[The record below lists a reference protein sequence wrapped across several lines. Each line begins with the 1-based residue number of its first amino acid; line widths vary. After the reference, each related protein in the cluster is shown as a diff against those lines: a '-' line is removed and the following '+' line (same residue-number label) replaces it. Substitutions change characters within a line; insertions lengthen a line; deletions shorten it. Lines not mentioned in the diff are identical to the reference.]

1 MRLHV
6 LCVSKRPSDW
16 VARASQEYLKRLT
29 GQLDVSV
36 TEVSPAAL
44 STRALSLDKEAAKL
58 RRAMPRKAY
67 TIALDER
74 GRAWST
80 IELAAEL
87 DRWRGAHG
95 DVVCLI
101 GGAAGLAPSLLDEA
115 DGAWSLSPLTL
126 PHQLVRVILIE
137 QIYRAWSVLN
147 NHPYHRE

>member
-1 MRLHV
+1 MRLNV

-29 GQLDVSV
+29 GQLDVNV
-36 TEVSPAAL
+36 MEISPAAL
-44 STRALSLDKEAAKL
+44 STRALSLDKEAGRL
-58 RRAMPRKAY
+58 RRAIPRKAY

-74 GRAWST
+74 GQAWST
-80 IELAAEL
+80 NELAARL
-87 DRWRGAHG
+87 DGWRGAHG

-115 DGAWSLSPLTL
+115 DCAWSLSPLTL

-137 QIYRAWSVLN
+137 QIYRAWTVLN

>member
-1 MRLHV
+1 MRLHI

-36 TEVSPAAL
+36 TEVAPAAL
-44 STRALSLDKEAAKL
+44 SNRALSLDKEAGRL

-74 GRAWST
+74 GSAWST
-80 IELAAEL
+80 RELATRL
-87 DRWRGAHG
+87 DGWRGNHG
-95 DVVCLI
+95 DVVCMI
-101 GGAAGLAPSLLDEA
+101 GGAAGLAPSLIAEA
-115 DGAWSLSPLTL
+115 DCRWSLSALTL
-126 PHQLVRVILIE
+126 PHQLVRVILVE

-147 NHPYHRE
+147 QHPYHRE